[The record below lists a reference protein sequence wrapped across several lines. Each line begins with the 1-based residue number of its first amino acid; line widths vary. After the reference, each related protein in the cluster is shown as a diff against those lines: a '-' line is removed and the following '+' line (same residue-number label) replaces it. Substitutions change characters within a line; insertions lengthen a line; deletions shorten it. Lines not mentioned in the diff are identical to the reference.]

1 MLSGFC
7 VNGQHWLHCKAQVTH
22 HALDPASLQ
31 TLPML
36 LHTVLP
42 LRYFCIDL
50 LPSCVCFQGVS
61 SQHRHACARRLS
73 SLLAT
78 DPVRVREHGQLFSQ
92 LPIFKHLSPVSLTFL
107 VPGKPFSAWQGSA
120 DWGLDIFRHN
130 SFTMSVMS
138 VRSWQPVTSTCDA
151 ELDSMALTL
160 PLLSHQ
166 VLLVSARS
174 CSWPV
179 HFAVS
184 EFFSVRIFGT
194 DTPSDPGQSAGQT
207 LTSRPPW

>member
-1 MLSGFC
+1 MLRNHCFTERFRSQVCDVFFDSDSAHSQSLRSDLVLYPQVRHICVLQLPDSLSVENVLSGFC

-107 VPGKPFSAWQGSA
+107 VPGKPFQLGKALLIGTRHLSAQLVY
-120 DWGLDIFRHN
+120 DECYVC
-130 SFTMSVMS
+130 SVLA
-138 VRSWQPVTSTCDA
+138 TCD
-151 ELDSMALTL
+151 LYL
-160 PLLSHQ
+160 
-166 VLLVSARS
+166 
-174 CSWPV
+174 
-179 HFAVS
+179 
-184 EFFSVRIFGT
+184 
-194 DTPSDPGQSAGQT
+194 
-207 LTSRPPW
+207 